1 MLIFSLTI
9 SVLFMIFLP
18 IVFAVVLRRRFQVP
32 WLLFALGT
40 VTVIASQAVHLPLN
54 DLLTRLHILPAN
66 GINDPAI
73 SLLQTSLVLGLT
85 AAVCEETAR
94 AVGFWLVRRSR
105 GLPEGVMFGLG
116 HGGVEAMVFGGVLTA
131 ATAGGLIPLIGTDLA
146 ALKLAPEQL
155 KILTSQL
162 QVLNDAPLWA
172 AAAPLLERLL
182 AMAIHVTLSVMVLQA
197 FRQRSPLFYL
207 AAVAYHLV
215 FDAAAVYAAAS
226 LPDRNLVLPI
236 LLGLLLPGLAWLGLT
251 WRKEAPPAAVQPAPV
266 SADLDSFLAAT
277 AKELLQ
283 QWRTNRF
290 LVVNAVFVLFGLT
303 SPLLAKFT
311 PEILKS
317 VAGAEQFAAL
327 VPTPTTADAM
337 AQYIKNL
344 TQFGFILAVL
354 LGMSAVAGEKEAG
367 TAAMILSKPL
377 PRWAFVL
384 SKFSAQVVVYV
395 SAFGVS
401 GLGAYYY
408 TLLLF
413 GSFDPVR
420 FLGINL
426 LLLEWLLA
434 FVAAA
439 VLGSVVGPTTVSA
452 AGIGL
457 GLAVALLLAGS
468 IPNYGQLLPS
478 GLMGWASQ
486 LGANAD
492 KILWNTGA
500 LAGGVVLITLFL
512 TWSVAL
518 FERQEI

>member
-9 SVLFMIFLP
+9 SVLLMIFLP
-18 IVFAVVLRRRFQVP
+18 VTFAALLRRRFQVP

-40 VTVIASQAVHLPLN
+40 VTFIVSQAVHLPLN
-54 DLLTRLHILPAN
+54 DLLTHLHILPAN
-66 GINDPAI
+66 GATDPAVP
-73 SLLQTSLVLGLT
+73 LLQTSLVLGFT

-94 AVGFWLVRRSR
+94 AAGFWLLRQYR
-105 GLPEGVMFGLG
+105 GKVDGVMFGLG
-116 HGGVEAMVFGGVLTA
+116 HGGIESMVFGGVLTA
-131 ATAGGLIPLIGTDLA
+131 ATAGGLIPLLGTDLT
-146 ALKLAPEQL
+146 ALKLSAEQL
-155 KILTSQL
+155 AALRAQL
-162 QVLNDAPLWA
+162 QVLTGVPLWA

-182 AMAIHVTLSVMVLQA
+182 AMGIHVTLSVMVLQA
-197 FRQRSPLFYL
+197 FRRRSPLYYL
-207 AAVAYHLV
+207 AAVAYHLA
-215 FDAAAVYAAAS
+215 FDAVAVYAAVK
-226 LPDRNLVLPI
+226 LPDRNLTLPI
-236 LLGLLLPGLAWLGLT
+236 LLGMLLPGLLWLSLT
-251 WRKEAPPAAVQPAPV
+251 WRKEAPPAAAQPAPL
-266 SADLDSFLAAT
+266 SSEFGSFFTAT
-277 AKELLQ
+277 GKELLQ

-377 PRWAFVL
+377 PRWAFIL
-384 SKFSAQVVVYV
+384 SKFFAQVLVYF
-395 SAFGVS
+395 SAFSVS

-408 TLLLF
+408 TVLLF
-413 GSFDPVR
+413 GGFDPIR

-426 LLLEWLLA
+426 LLLVWLLT
-434 FVAAA
+434 FVGAAL
-439 VLGSVVGPTTVSA
+439 LGSVIGPTTASA

-457 GLAVALLLAGS
+457 GLSVALLLAGS
-468 IPNYGQLLPS
+468 IPTYGQLLPS

-492 KILWNTGA
+492 KIMWNTGA
-500 LAGGVVLITLFL
+500 LAGGVVLITFFL
-512 TWSVAL
+512 LWSVAL
-518 FERQEI
+518 FERQEL